1 MKRVI
6 GNIYVLTIVLIF
18 AACQSK
24 TKNAVLYNCPVSIA
38 MQLHEIDISLS
49 EESLMKLNAFFIR
62 NDSMAQV
69 ALSQGES
76 LDNIAKWYYPAVDTL
91 SSMLLPLERNDFI
104 LAAKG
109 RSYIRDNK
117 NYTTLLRQYI
127 LQRNVLHLSQ
137 RQIDL
142 LLEQSDSIEA
152 CVVRKKDYVAFEVER
167 KLLTSLLAEKQIKE
181 FYVQKN
187 QENATNE
194 TIKKWKQ
201 LKEHELYISADD
213 SVKICKLLFDYILD
227 QKVSWEY
234 LRFIEA
240 NNDSIRQDEA
250 RLWAYRPFPMI
261 QLEACGSS
269 YNNRMLDI
277 VCKREKIGLSEQTA
291 KALLVSYSQL
301 LQEEY
306 KSKYDKKATDEKF
319 DWWKKENR
327 KICEI
332 VPPKLLEE
340 YFKTITQD
348 YIKGQA
354 QKSWEELIEC
364 GLVQTKDSAKVMNEL
379 VDYETRLEVASQWT
393 RLDNSRKNEFTRAD
407 IINSKPQLLK
417 RLDLEKEK
425 KWKRQIVKF

>member
-109 RSYIRDNK
+109 RSYIRDNR

-152 CVVRKKDYVAFEVER
+152 SVARKEDYVAFEVER
-167 KLLTSLLAEKQIKE
+167 KLLASLLTEKQIKE

-213 SVKICKLLFDYILD
+213 SVKICKLLFNYILD

-364 GLVQTKDSAKVMNEL
+364 GLVQAKDSAKVMNEL